1 MGDNRRLLIVSPLF
15 NEERHLR
22 AVAAALA
29 AQTRPPDLWV
39 AVDDGSTDATSAVL
53 RELESQIPFLRTLP
67 MPGAR
72 GGVRDGLA
80 AAREIEAFNAGVRS
94 AADGPWDLIG
104 KLDGDI
110 ELPPDYFE
118 RLLER
123 LRADPRLGMAS
134 GCYVE
139 PAAGGRWRPVRVPE
153 HHVPGALK
161 LYTAECL
168 ERIGG
173 VPAVLGWDTI
183 DEMYARMHG
192 FRTRSFADVVARH
205 LRPTGAA
212 AGLLRGRARHG
223 ECAWIAHY
231 PAYFVALRGF
241 KEAGRRPLGLSGLA
255 FLWGY
260 LRAARRATPRV
271 PDDAFRRHVH
281 GELRNRLRMTA

>member
-1 MGDNRRLLIVSPLF
+1 MDDACHLLVVTPLF

-22 AVAAALA
+22 VVAASLA
-29 AQTRPPDLWV
+29 GQTRPPDAWV
-39 AVDDGSTDATSAVL
+39 AVDDGSTDGTAAIL
-53 RELESQIPFLRTLP
+53 RELQTEIPFLRVVS
-67 MPGAR
+67 MPGPR
-72 GGVRDGLA
+72 GSVRDGLA
-80 AAREIEAFNAGVRS
+80 RAREVDAFNAGVRA
-94 AADGPWDLIG
+94 AADWRWDLIG
-104 KLDGDI
+104 KLDGDV

-123 LRADPRLGMAS
+123 MRDDPRLGMAS

-139 PAAGGRWRPVRVPE
+139 PTRSGRWRRVRVPG

-161 LYTAECL
+161 LYTADCL

-192 FRTRSFADVVARH
+192 FQTRSFGDLVARH
-205 LRPTGAA
+205 HRPTGAA
-212 AGLLRGRARHG
+212 GGLLRGRARHG

-231 PAYFVALRGF
+231 PAYFVALRSF
-241 KEAGRRPLGLSGLA
+241 KEAARRPVGLSGGA

-260 LRAARRATPRV
+260 LRAALRATPRV
-271 PDDAFRRHVH
+271 RDEAFRRHVH
-281 GELRNRLRMTA
+281 GELRNRLRVTT